1 MGLTRG
7 SLTLPRM
14 NAHRLV
20 IIAAVLTVI
29 VAAALATALAAFSSQ
44 ALPRAV
50 RHDLSHATGTTL
62 SVSGSVNAS
71 QAAQYSSILPAQIRS
86 ALGGTAFAFY
96 QADWSDPLGFVPGSL
111 PATPATPAA
120 ASAAGS
126 GGTGNTPIAE
136 AAALGD
142 ITGQA
147 ELVSGS
153 WPGAAVRGQP
163 VPAALPATAAALLHV
178 TVGDVLRMRD
188 GITKGYVRFV
198 VTGLYRPRQVSSPY
212 WNLSEI
218 APSGSSTAGGFT
230 TFGPLTVSD
239 TAFAAGLPVNQ
250 GTWLAEPQTAS
261 IPADQLT
268 AVAANVNGLQAALA
282 NAQQLPSLTL
292 TTSLPAVLDGTASD
306 LDVARS
312 LLAICAVLLF
322 LLAGAALLAAARLLA
337 GQREGESAMLTARGA
352 NRWQLVRLTAAE
364 AIPLCVLAA
373 AAGGVLG
380 VLLARLVAF
389 GGGTGPTGTAWLAA
403 VLVAAG
409 AAVIML
415 VPALSTVAPGAA
427 RARRGR
433 QAAISGVSRAG
444 ADLALVLLA
453 VLAGW
458 QLRHYSAVSAGA
470 NGNFGIDPV
479 VVIAPALALAGGTV
493 LALRL
498 LPAGGKAGDRLAA
511 RGRRLTAALASWQIS
526 RQPVRQGGA
535 ALLIVLAVATGTLAL
550 SQRQSWTRSDH
561 DQAAFSA
568 GADVRVDTSQPLSA
582 AQAAGVVSLPGV
594 RHAMPV
600 AAFPQTVTDGEV
612 LALNSDQ
619 VADVALMRADQ
630 SPVSAAALFGT
641 IAHTGPPPGV
651 ALPGRE
657 AEVQLVARLGPA
669 SLGLAPVTVNVS
681 VQDADNDVYQLDA
694 GTLPADGQDHTLTV
708 TLANQA
714 GGAGGTGATGG
725 ASGGAIYP
733 LRLTSV
739 SLDYTLPAR
748 KTRGPATF
756 TLDGFSA
763 GPGTSQVPGA
773 ALGAWP
779 AAGSSV
785 ELAGV
790 RQTTGTAGPSG
801 MPAVTARG
809 ASGRALSVTLDPG
822 YGLAASGYPGGPP
835 SPVTGQLALT
845 GTPPVAALPGIA
857 TQRFLAATNASVG
870 SILQADINGAVLSVK
885 IVGKVTT
892 FPTVAVSGGALI
904 VDLGRLQDVLSS
916 ASLAP
921 AQPDQWWLATSGGA
935 GRSSAAGPAGLAAVL
950 PPGSDI
956 TSAAGVAAGLLS
968 DPLSTVPQQALLV
981 VAIAA
986 AVLAITGFCVSIAAG
1001 VRQRRAENALLAALG
1016 VPPGSAAGQLCL
1028 EKLMLSLPA
1037 ALAGLILG
1045 VVLAELLVPAIT
1057 LTSSATA
1064 PVPPVLIQFG
1074 WAQVLLLALAVAV
1087 LPVLAAALTIARRP
1101 DAAAALRAAEAA

>member
-1 MGLTRG
+1 MGLRRG

-20 IIAAVLTVI
+20 IIAAALTTV
-29 VAAALATALAAFSSQ
+29 VAAALATALATFSGQ

-50 RHDLSHATGTTL
+50 SHDLGHATGTTL
-62 SVSGSVNAS
+62 SANGSVNAG
-71 QAAQYSSILPAQIRS
+71 QAAQYTAILPSQIRP

-111 PATPATPAA
+111 PATPATPS
-120 ASAAGS
+120 SA

-136 AAALGD
+136 AAELGGVV
-142 ITGQA
+142 GQA

-153 WPGAAVRGQP
+153 WPGTPVRGQP
-163 VPAALPATAAALLHV
+163 VPVALPATAAALLHV
-178 TVGDVLRMRD
+178 TVGDVLQMRD
-188 GITKGYVRFV
+188 RITEGYVRFV

-218 APSGSSTAGGFT
+218 AQSGSSTASGFT
-230 TFGPLTVSD
+230 TFGPLTVQAA
-239 TAFAAGLPVNQ
+239 AFAGDLPVSQ

-268 AVAANVNGLQAALA
+268 AVAANVNGLRAALA
-282 NAQQLPSLTL
+282 NAQQLPALTL

-312 LLAICAVLLF
+312 LLAICSVLLF
-322 LLAGAALLAAARLLA
+322 LLAAAALLAAARLLA
-337 GQREGESAMLTARGA
+337 GQREGESAMLAARGA
-352 NRWQLVRLTAAE
+352 TRWQLAALTAAE
-364 AIPLCVLAA
+364 AVPLCLFAS

-380 VLLARLVAF
+380 VLLARLVNSGAP
-389 GGGTGPTGTAWLAA
+389 GDPWGPTAGAWLAA
-403 VLVAAG
+403 AAVAAG
-409 AAVIML
+409 AVVIML

-433 QAAISGVSRAG
+433 QAAISGISRAG

-526 RQPVRQGGA
+526 RQPIRQGGA

-550 SQRQSWTRSDH
+550 SLRQSWTRSDH

-582 AQAAGVVSLPGV
+582 AQAAALVQLPGV
-594 RHAMPV
+594 EHAMPV
-600 AAFPQTVTDGEV
+600 ATFQQTVNNTEI
-612 LALNSDQ
+612 LAINSSQ
-619 VADVALMRADQ
+619 AADVALLRADQ
-630 SPVSAAALFGT
+630 SPVSAATLFGK
-641 IAHTGPPPGV
+641 IARTGPPSGV
-651 ALPGRE
+651 TLPGHAAE
-657 AEVQLVARLGPA
+657 AQLTARLGPA
-669 SLGLAPVTVNVS
+669 SLGLAPATVS
-681 VQDADNDVYQLDA
+681 VSVEDANSVIYQLDA
-694 GTLPADGQDHTLTV
+694 GTLPADGRDHTLTV

-714 GGAGGTGATGG
+714 GGSG
-725 ASGGAIYP
+725 SGGAGGPGGSGGATYP

-756 TLDGFSA
+756 TLGGFSA
-763 GPGTSQVPGA
+763 GPGTSQVPGT

-779 AAGSSV
+779 GVGSSV

-801 MPAVTARG
+801 MPAVTAKG
-809 ASGRALSVTLDPG
+809 ASGTAFSVTLDPG
-822 YGLAASGYPGGPP
+822 YGLASSGVPGVPP
-835 SPVTGQLALT
+835 SPVGGQLTLT
-845 GTPPVAALPGIA
+845 GTPPAATLPGIA
-857 TQRFLAATNASVG
+857 TQSFLATTSSSVG
-870 SILQADINGAVLSVK
+870 SIVQANINGAVLSVR
-885 IVGKVTT
+885 IVAAVTT
-892 FPTVAVSGGALI
+892 FPTVSVSGGGLL
-904 VDLGRLQDVLSS
+904 VDLGRLQDVLTSS
-916 ASLAP
+916 SLAA
-921 AQPDQWWLATSGGA
+921 AQPNQWWLATSGGSGGPA
-935 GRSSAAGPAGLAAVL
+935 GLPAGLAAVL
-950 PPGSDI
+950 PPGSDV
-956 TSAAGVAAGLLS
+956 TSAAAVAAGLLN

-1001 VRQRRAENALLAALG
+1001 VRQRRSENALLAALG
-1016 VPPGSAAGQLCL
+1016 VPPRSAAGQLCL
-1028 EKLMLSLPA
+1028 EKLMLSLPSA
-1037 ALAGLILG
+1037 VAGLVLG

-1057 LTSSATA
+1057 LTSSATT

-1074 WAQVLLLALAVAV
+1074 WAQTLPLALAIAV
-1087 LPVLAAALTIARRP
+1087 LPVLAAAFTVARRP